1 MQNPILI
8 RFILSHSRAN
18 EVDGPF
24 FNWYIDYI
32 LEEVVV
38 EFSKNDWGGT
48 NAYKSVPHCSC
59 SLIVIVW

>member
-1 MQNPILI
+1 MKLMAHFLIDILI
-8 RFILSHSRAN
+8 T
-18 EVDGPF
+18 V
-24 FNWYIDYI
+24 